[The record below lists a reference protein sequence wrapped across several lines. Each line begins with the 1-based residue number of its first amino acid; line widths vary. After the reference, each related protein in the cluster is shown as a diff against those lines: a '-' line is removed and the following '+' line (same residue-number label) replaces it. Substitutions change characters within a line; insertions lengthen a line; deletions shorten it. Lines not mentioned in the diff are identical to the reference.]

1 MLDTPVEAARLP
13 ATRGPGP
20 GPPREGSA
28 RAGHSQVRVR
38 FMPGFP
44 SPRSSRALPPR
55 LCSLRQL
62 CSCLLL
68 LPALRASAFEARVLE
83 QDEHSVTVRV
93 LCDDLRAEP
102 RETPGGMRVVPVSRG
117 ASVFQEGPV
126 TWLSGP
132 LSLAVPPGTR
142 PSLRILSERVGA
154 EAWPPPA
161 ALSERDTLAVPTGA
175 PERPGLRL
183 LDLGW
188 QRSQK
193 VQRLAVDLAV
203 HHDGWRRL
211 EALDFVLDFLPDA
224 AEQARLALSDH
235 EDARP
240 WRESPI
246 FERQLAR
253 QVLNHEQAR
262 AWRVDPRRLSAHPQS
277 LRDIN
282 PALEDDWITRIM
294 VDQDGLVKV
303 GEADLH
309 QAGVDT
315 DAIDPATLSLWEG
328 GHEVPLLMQDG
339 SDGSLDPGDYFVF
352 AGRQRRGEFFPQ
364 SFFGPENAY
373 FLTWGHGTGRRFVDL
388 SAAPLEDQ
396 PIVRSYRLLEHME
409 SNRYWVS
416 LEDETSDPV
425 HSDHWQWRNFSAINS
440 PANFSLDVP
449 LDNPLGGEDD
459 QTDHVRFAIRGSSL
473 NQTTGSDHH
482 AVVRLDGQ
490 WIGDL
495 ETSRQQEGVSSW
507 FPLAPGQL
515 AGRASASLDF
525 ELPLDRGEDSDVF
538 YLNWLDLDYLRALNI
553 RSDGQLQLPAAQV
566 AGRNLQVAGLEESNP
581 LLLSEDGWHLLGG
594 RPVEGLPGHLRFWSG
609 ELQADLFISD
619 FTQLKPP
626 ARIVRHA
633 NAHLRDADNQADML
647 IMAPAQYLPALEDLA
662 QYHGQSMS
670 VKLVDIESVYSEFSR
685 GLMDT
690 QAMQD
695 FLTTTFSTWQT
706 PSPIYL
712 TLVGKASRANDL
724 KLEYEPRYRTQ
735 VPTWWVQT
743 FTSGATASDENF
755 TYLVGADTLWSNP
768 QHASFEVRP
777 DTFQDLM
784 VGRIS
789 VYSVD
794 QLQAFLAKHREYRE
808 LSYPG
813 PWMETQ
819 VMAADRG
826 NEQAFEVG
834 NALVEQILIPEAYPV
849 ADIHVRSDSPYH
861 GGALDFIDLFNAGCT
876 VLNYNGHGAIGILSS
891 SSLFRAT
898 DIRFLSNRGK
908 YPISFAWSCLVGY
921 FDDPDSSS
929 MAELLIRK
937 ANAGSI
943 ACYVSTAKA
952 TLSVDNPLMTH
963 YFYNQ
968 YDPAALTLG
977 EIVQLTE
984 NTLLL
989 TPNTADIIH
998 MYNLQGDPALV
1009 PAFPRQRLLPA
1020 PVVLALDTGEAAS
1033 FSLSTEP
1040 PGLSGTLEITFQP
1053 HANRP
1058 ANFQGAERRTWTQAF
1073 TDGQTVTVQL
1083 PAIDVARK
1091 ARLLL
1096 AMTTASGR
1104 AVGALPLFLNLPFAG
1119 MGSHS
1124 PYRGLAGAPL
1134 DFSFQSPLAVDSV
1147 RIMTNFVTDSL
1158 AMLRMTPLGGGAF
1171 ARRITSLPGFR
1182 SSVYRQLTP
1191 EWLADWEI
1199 DVPDWPSFQLHG
1211 LICRYRVYDGESY
1224 TDADAN
1230 GHFDAGEDYQD
1241 ENANGQWDPPG
1252 EPFNDENGDGIWQP
1266 GEAFQDLNNDNVR
1279 QAWIDL
1285 PGAFVSVLESESI
1298 SAQDTLITVAAGSS
1312 GLEAALR
1319 WTISASQPLDGADLR
1334 LSRLEADTSWSTL
1347 WNGRV
1352 TAQAGSQAFRQ
1363 AVGLAP
1369 GPQRL
1374 RFAAGPLWLGQE
1386 QLVGVDSLVLADAFT
1401 LLTPAAG
1408 SAGDLGL
1415 DAGGYWTLNVPA
1427 GSLQTP
1433 VQLDPAGL
1441 AQGLNLRTEGQGQPG
1456 LGLLQAT
1463 AADSLLQALEL
1474 GPRAAERPAADLHP
1488 TGATLSC
1495 RFSQGRRFSFPDAV
1509 LGDTLPLALARW
1521 VPERGLWV
1529 VQPGRQSAM
1538 SGSWLLLA
1546 ELALRGGRLWPV
1558 ALRDQAGPA
1567 LAAQVSGQWFGD
1579 GDVVAREPVFQF
1591 HLEDVDGIDLGEGRS
1606 APLLT
1611 LDGAPVPAEQI
1622 QVGEG
1627 VTGLVLQY
1635 SPGALEPAS
1644 QHELTLQAWDA
1655 LGNATALATTFRVAT
1670 NLALEFFAN
1679 HPNPFQG
1686 ETTFA
1691 WQLSN
1696 LPRSLRFE
1704 IYTASGRLVR
1714 RIRIPSPRIGYDE
1727 YVWDGRDQEG
1737 RDVANGVYFLRVVA
1751 GGNGA
1756 LDEIYKLAR
1765 LR

>member
-1 MLDTPVEAARLP
+1 M
-13 ATRGPGP
+13 
-20 GPPREGSA
+20 
-28 RAGHSQVRVR
+28 
-38 FMPGFP
+38 
-44 SPRSSRALPPR
+44 
-55 LCSLRQL
+55 
-62 CSCLLL
+62 CLLL
-68 LPALRASAFEARVLE
+68 LPALQVAAFEARVLE
-83 QDEHSVTVRV
+83 QDDHSITMRV

-102 RETPGGMRVVPVSRG
+102 RETPAGLRVLPASRG
-117 ASVFQEGPV
+117 AACFQEGPV

-132 LSLAVPPGTR
+132 LALAVPPGTH
-142 PSLRILSERVGA
+142 PSLRILSESLGE

-211 EALDFVLDFLPDA
+211 EALDFVLDFLPDQ

-235 EDARP
+235 EASRP
-240 WRESPI
+240 WRESPV

-262 AWRVDPRRLSAHPQS
+262 AWRVDPRRLSARPQS

-303 GEADLH
+303 DEADLR

-328 GHEVPLLMQDG
+328 GRELPLLMQDG
-339 SDGSLDPGDYFVF
+339 SDGFLDPGDYFVF
-352 AGRQRRGEFFPQ
+352 AGRQRRGEFFPV
-364 SFFGPENAY
+364 SFYSPENAY
-373 FLTWGHGTGRRFVDL
+373 FLTWGHGTGRRFVDR
-388 SAAPLEDQ
+388 SATPVEGQ
-396 PIVRSYRLLEHME
+396 PDRESYRLREHLEHNQ
-409 SNRYWVS
+409 SWVS
-416 LEDETSDPV
+416 LEDEALDPV
-425 HSDHWQWRNFSAINS
+425 HSDHWQWRKFDANGS
-440 PANFSLDVP
+440 PATFAQSIP
-449 LDNPLGGEDD
+449 LDDPLGGEGAEL
-459 QTDHVRFAIRGSSL
+459 DHVRFAIRGGSL
-473 NQTTGSDHH
+473 NQTTGADHH

-495 ETSRQQEGVSSW
+495 VTSRQQETVSAW
-507 FPLAPGQL
+507 FPLAPGLL
-515 AGRASASLDF
+515 AGRATATLDF
-525 ELPLDRGEDSDVF
+525 ELPLDRGESTDII
-538 YLNWLDLDYLRALNI
+538 YLNWLDLDYLRALVI
-553 RSDGQLQLPAAQV
+553 RRDGQLLLPASQISQQ
-566 AGRNLQVAGLEESNP
+566 NLLVAGLEEVNP
-581 LLLSEDGWHLLGG
+581 LVLSEDGLRLLGG
-594 RPVEGLPGHLRFWSG
+594 VPVAGQAGRMRIWSG
-609 ELQADLFISD
+609 EQEGDLFISD
-619 FTQLKPP
+619 FAQLRAP

-633 NAHLRDADNQADML
+633 NAHLRDAGNQADML
-647 IMAPAQYLPALEDLA
+647 IVSPSQYMPALADLV
-662 QYHGQSMS
+662 QYHGQSMN
-670 VKLVDIESVYSEFSR
+670 VKLVDIEAVYSEFSR
-685 GLMDT
+685 GQMDT
-690 QAMQD
+690 QALQD
-695 FLTTTFSTWQT
+695 LLGATFSTWQT
-706 PSPIYL
+706 PSPVYL
-712 TLVGKASRANDL
+712 TLVGKASQANGMALDSP
-724 KLEYEPRYRTQ
+724 PRYRTQ
-735 VPTWWVQT
+735 LPTWWVQT
-743 FTSGATASDENF
+743 FTTGATASDEVF

-768 QHASFEVRP
+768 QHTSFEVRP

-789 VYSVD
+789 VYTPA
-794 QLQAFLAKHREYRE
+794 QLDAFMAKHVEYRE
-808 LSYPG
+808 GQHAG

-819 VMAADRG
+819 VFAADAG
-826 NEQAFEVG
+826 NEQVFEVG
-834 NALVEQILIPEAYPV
+834 NELVEQAIVPDAFPV
-849 ADIHVRSDSPYH
+849 ADIHVRNDSPYH
-861 GGALDFIDLFNAGCT
+861 GTALDFIDLFNAGCT
-876 VLNYNGHGAIGILSS
+876 VMSYNGHGSRTIYSS

-898 DIRFLSNRGK
+898 DIRFLQNNGK
-908 YPISFAWSCLVGY
+908 YPICFAWSCSVGD
-921 FDDPDSSS
+921 FDNPDSTSLS
-929 MAELLIRK
+929 ELLIRK
-937 ANAGSI
+937 PNGGAIGFYAS
-943 ACYVSTAKA
+943 SAKA
-952 TLSVDNPLMTH
+952 TISVDNPLMTH
-963 YFYNQ
+963 YFFNQ
-968 YDPAALTLG
+968 YDPAALTMG

-998 MYNLQGDPALV
+998 MYNLQGDPALA

-1020 PVVLALDTGEAAS
+1020 PAVLALDTGEAVA

-1053 HANRP
+1053 YSDRP
-1058 ANFQGAERRTWTQAF
+1058 VNFQGPDRQSWSQAF
-1073 TDGQTVTVQL
+1073 SDGQTVNLTL
-1083 PAIDVARK
+1083 PAISGPRR
-1091 ARLLL
+1091 ARLRF
-1096 AMTTASGR
+1096 AMTTANGR
-1104 AVGALPLFLNLPFAG
+1104 AVGTLPLFLNLPYAG
-1119 MGSHS
+1119 LGGHR
-1124 PYRGLAGAPL
+1124 PDRGLAGAPL

-1147 RIMTNFVTDSL
+1147 RVLTNFVTDSL
-1158 AMLRMTPLGGGAF
+1158 GMLKMSPLGGGAF
-1171 ARRITSLPGFR
+1171 TRQIASLPAFR
-1182 SSVYRQLTP
+1182 PGVYRQLTP

-1199 DVPDWPSFQLHG
+1199 DVPTWPSFQLQG
-1211 LICRYRVYDGESY
+1211 LIYRYRVYDGESY

-1252 EPFNDENGDGIWQP
+1252 EPFNDENGDGVWQS

-1334 LSRLEADTSWSTL
+1334 LARLEADTSWSTL

-1352 TAQAGSQAFRQ
+1352 AAQAGAQAFRQ
-1363 AVGLAP
+1363 AVILAP

-1401 LLTPAAG
+1401 LLTPTEG

-1415 DAGGYWTLNVPA
+1415 DTGGHWTLNTPA
-1427 GSLQTP
+1427 GSLQAP

-1441 AQGLNLRTEGQGQPG
+1441 EQALNFRSEGQGQPG
-1456 LGLLQAT
+1456 LGLLEAT
-1463 AADSLLQALEL
+1463 AADSLLLALEL

-1495 RFSQGRRFSFPDAV
+1495 RFPQGRRFGFPDAL

-1529 VQPGRQSAM
+1529 VQPGQQSAVG
-1538 SGSWLLLA
+1538 GSWQLQA
-1546 ELALRGGRLWPV
+1546 QLALRHGRLWPV

-1567 LAAQVSGQWFGD
+1567 LAAQVSGQWFAD

-1591 HLEDVDGIDLGEGRS
+1591 HLEDVDGIDLGEGLS
-1606 APLLT
+1606 APRLS
-1611 LDGAPVPAEQI
+1611 LDGAPVPAERI

-1635 SPGALEPAS
+1635 SPGSLEPAS
-1644 QHELTLQAWDA
+1644 QHQLTLQVWDA
-1655 LGNATALATTFRVAT
+1655 LGNTTELATSFRVAT

-1737 RDVANGVYFLRVVA
+1737 RDVANGVYFLRVLA
-1751 GGNGA
+1751 GGNGT